1 MSDFGRISLS
11 ASDGSQT
18 AEAFFARPTPNCD
31 RAGAWGV
38 SDPGQQ
44 RLPQGT
50 RLEAVAH
57 YDNSAFNP
65 YNPDPTRTVPYGLQ
79 TYDEMFNG
87 YGFYVSDDEDLNLN
101 IDPKLGA
108 VRR

>member
-1 MSDFGRISLS
+1 MHSWLCIRATCTLTTWQSRGRRRPSWR
-11 ASDGSQT
+11 
-18 AEAFFARPTPNCD
+18 EAPSE
-31 RAGAWGV
+31 V
-38 SDPGQQ
+38 PGQQ

-87 YGFYVSDDEDLNLN
+87 YGFYVSDDEDLNLT

>member
-1 MSDFGRISLS
+1 
-11 ASDGSQT
+11 
-18 AEAFFARPTPNCD
+18 
-31 RAGAWGV
+31 
-38 SDPGQQ
+38 
-44 RLPQGT
+44 
-50 RLEAVAH
+50 VAH

-87 YGFYVSDDEDLNLN
+87 YGFYVSDDEDLNLT